1 MKRWAFAAV
10 FLLTHAAFG
19 QRHKLGT
26 VNAETPEGALL
37 QQIGQ
42 ESDAAKKTA
51 LMEEFATKFQKHEGT
66 GWVLQQ
72 LLGAYSKGNQFDK
85 TIETGE
91 KLLALDPDDVE
102 TAHQNLKAA
111 EGKKD
116 LDGIVKWSGRTAEI
130 APRVSASPQPKDEE
144 EVEFWKH
151 RVDFAKQ
158 VVAYTEY
165 SLYNAALTSQDGRKK
180 IQLLETLQQR
190 NPKNAYAAGI
200 PAMIFTT
207 YRQLGDNEKA
217 VATAEQ
223 ILATDQSSEDMLLLV
238 AFHYLQKNQQPEK
251 VLTYSAKLVEVM
263 ASKPKPD
270 GIAEADWTARK
281 NQLTGLGHY
290 MVGSVQMTQSKFAP
304 ADETL
309 RKALP
314 LVESNADMKAE
325 TLFNLAL
332 ANFKLGE
339 STKNTQRI
347 LDAIKYNEQCAAIK
361 SRFQAKA
368 AQNLKVIRAQYR
380 VTK

>member
-1 MKRWAFAAV
+1 MKRWAVVAV
-10 FLLTHAAFG
+10 FLLAQVAFG

-37 QQIGQ
+37 QQIGT
-42 ESDAAKKTA
+42 EADAAKKVA
-51 LMEEFATKFQKHEGT
+51 LMEEFVTKFPKHEGT
-66 GWVLQQ
+66 GWVLLQ
-72 LLGAYSKGNQFDK
+72 LQGAYSKSNQFDK
-85 TIETGE
+85 TLETGE
-91 KLLALDPDDVE
+91 RLLALDPDDVE

-116 LDGIVKWSGRTAEI
+116 LDGIVKWSGETARI
-130 APRVSASPQPKDEE
+130 APKVAASPQPADED
-144 EVEFWKH
+144 EVAYWKYS
-151 RVDFAKQ
+151 VDFAKQ

-165 SLYNAALTSQDGRKK
+165 SIYNAAITAQDGRKK

-207 YRQLGDNEKA
+207 YRQLGDNDKA

-223 ILATDQSSEDMLLLV
+223 ILATDQSSEDMLLIV
-238 AFHYLQKNQQPEK
+238 AFNYLQKNQQPDK
-251 VLTYSAKLVEVM
+251 VVAYSTKLVEVM
-263 ASKPKPD
+263 ASKPKPEA
-270 GIAEADWTARK
+270 IADADWTARK

-290 MVGSVQMTQSKFAP
+290 MIGSIQMSQSKFGP

-309 RKALP
+309 RRALP

-347 LDAIKYNEQCAAIK
+347 LDAIKFNEQCAAMK

-368 AQNLKVIRAQYR
+368 AQNLRVIRAQYR

>member
-1 MKRWAFAAV
+1 MKRWAVLAV
-10 FLLTHAAFG
+10 FLLAQAAFG

-42 ESDAAKKTA
+42 EADAGKKVA
-51 LMEEFATKFQKHEGT
+51 LMEEFAAKFPKHEGA
-66 GWVLQQ
+66 GWVLLQ
-72 LLGAYSKGNQFDK
+72 LQGAYSKANQFDK
-85 TIETGE
+85 TLEVGD

-116 LDGIVKWSGRTAEI
+116 LDLIVKWSGATAQI
-130 APRVSASPQPKDEE
+130 APKVAAEPQPKDED
-144 EVEFWKH
+144 EVDYWKH

-165 SLYNAALTSQDGRKK
+165 SLFNAALTTQDGRKK
-180 IQLLETLQQR
+180 VQLLETLQQR
-190 NPKNAYAAGI
+190 NPKNAYAAQI
-200 PAMIFTT
+200 PGLVFTT
-207 YRQLGDNEKA
+207 YRQLGDNDKA

-223 ILATDQSSEDMLLLV
+223 ILTADQSNEDMLLVV
-238 AFHYLQKNQQPEK
+238 AFNYLQKNQQLDK
-251 VLTYSAKLVEVM
+251 VLTYSTKLVEVM
-263 ASKPKPD
+263 TSKPKPE
-270 GIAEADWTARK
+270 GIADADWTARK
-281 NQLTGLGHY
+281 NQLIGLGHY
-290 MVGSVQMTQSKFAP
+290 MIGSVYMNQSKFAP

-309 RKALP
+309 RRALP
-314 LVESNADMKAE
+314 LVDTNADMKAE

-347 LDAIKYNEQCAAIK
+347 LDAIKFNEQCAALK